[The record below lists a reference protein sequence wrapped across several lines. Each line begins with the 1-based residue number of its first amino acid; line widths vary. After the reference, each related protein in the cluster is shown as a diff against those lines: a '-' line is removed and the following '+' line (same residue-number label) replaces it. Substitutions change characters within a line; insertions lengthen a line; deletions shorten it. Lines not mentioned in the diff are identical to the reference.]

1 MRRDRGIALL
11 NALVMVAAIATLA
24 AGLMIEAGRSH
35 DRMAHVAGSQQA
47 ALHLDA
53 GLLLVDPVL
62 RADWLRAPDLDHLAE
77 PWARAPLDADIDRG
91 RLVARLS
98 DLQGRFNV
106 NSLAN
111 ASDTGAARAFERLLR
126 RLDLPVSLGAEI
138 AGFVQPRGPV
148 RPADYAARAVPVRV
162 PGGAAERVEALRLV
176 RGMTAA
182 YYARLVPYI
191 AALPPGTPLNV
202 NTALPEVLAAV
213 LPAASPAD
221 IDRLVAERRTAPF
234 AGTADFETRARRL
247 IHPRVIARAQV
258 PDGGF
263 DVSTR
268 WFEARFVLH
277 LDGRAYRRI
286 LTIERSPEDGA
297 ALIAHR
303 RMFLP

>member
-1 MRRDRGIALL
+1 MRGDRGIALL
-11 NALVMVAAIATLA
+11 NALVMVGAIAALA

-62 RADWLRAPDLDHLAE
+62 RADWLRAPDLDHLGE
-77 PWARAPLDADIDRG
+77 PWARAPLEADIDRG
-91 RLVARLS
+91 RLEARLS

-106 NSLAN
+106 NALVN
-111 ASDTGAARAFERLLR
+111 ASDAGAARALERLLR
-126 RLDLPVSLGAEI
+126 RLGLPVSLGAEI

-148 RPADYAARAVPVRV
+148 RPGDYADRPVPVKV
-162 PGGAAERVEALRLV
+162 TGGAVERVEALRLV
-176 RGMTAA
+176 RGMTEAH
-182 YYARLVPYI
+182 YARLVPYI
-191 AALPPGTPLNV
+191 AALPVGTPLNV
-202 NTALPEVLAAV
+202 NTAPAEVLGAV
-213 LPAASPAD
+213 LPAANPAD

-234 AGTADFETRARRL
+234 ADIADFEERALRL
-247 IHPRVIARAQV
+247 VHPGLLARAQV

-263 DVSTR
+263 GVSSG
-268 WFEARFVLH
+268 WFEARLVLH

-303 RMFLP
+303 RMVLP

>member
-1 MRRDRGIALL
+1 MTRDRGIALL
-11 NALVMVAAIATLA
+11 NALVMVAAIAALA
-24 AGLMIEAGRSH
+24 AGLMIEAGHSR

-62 RADWLRAPDLDHLAE
+62 RADWLRAPDIDHPGE

-91 RLVARLS
+91 RLVARLA

-126 RLDLPVSLGAEI
+126 RLGLPVSLGAEI

-148 RPADYAARAVPVRV
+148 RPADYATRALPVRAA
-162 PGGAAERVEALRLV
+162 GGAVDRVEALRLV
-176 RGMTAA
+176 RGMTEAH
-182 YYARLVPYI
+182 YARLVPFV
-191 AALPPGTPLNV
+191 AALPPRTPLNV
-202 NTALPEVLAAV
+202 NTASAEVLGAMLSAAN
-213 LPAASPAD
+213 PAD
-221 IDRLVAERRTAPF
+221 IERLLAGRAAAPF
-234 AGTADFETRARRL
+234 ADMADFEDRTRRL
-247 IHPRVIARAQV
+247 IHPGVLARAQV

-263 DVSTR
+263 GVSTR
-268 WFEARFVLH
+268 WFEARLVLH
-277 LDGRAYRRI
+277 LDGGVHRRI
-286 LTIERSPEDGA
+286 LTVERSPEDGA

-303 RMFLP
+303 RMVLP

>member
-11 NALVMVAAIATLA
+11 NALVMVAAIAALA
-24 AGLMIEAGRSH
+24 AGLMIQAGHSR

-62 RADWLRAPDLDHLAE
+62 RADWLRAPDLDHLGE

-91 RLVARLS
+91 RLVARLA

-111 ASDTGAARAFERLLR
+111 ASDTASARAFERLLR
-126 RLDLPVSLGAEI
+126 RLGLPVALGAEV

-148 RPADYAARAVPVRV
+148 RPADYADRPVPVRV
-162 PGGAAERVEALRLV
+162 VGGAADRTEALRLV
-176 RGMTAA
+176 RGMTQAH
-182 YYARLVPYI
+182 YVRLAPFV
-191 AALPPGTPLNV
+191 AALPPRTPLNV
-202 NTALPEVLAAV
+202 NTAPPEVLGAV

-221 IDRLVAERRTAPF
+221 IDRLVAERATAPF
-234 AGTADFETRARRL
+234 VDMADFEERARRL
-247 IHPRVIARAQV
+247 IHPKATVRAQV
-258 PDGGF
+258 PDGGLG
-263 DVSTR
+263 VSTR
-268 WFEARFVLH
+268 WFEARLALH
-277 LDGRAYRRI
+277 LDGRVHRRI

-303 RMFLP
+303 RMVLP

>member
-1 MRRDRGIALL
+1 MTRDRGIALL
-11 NALVMVAAIATLA
+11 NALVMVAAIAALA

-35 DRMAHVAGSQQA
+35 DRMANVAVSQQA

-62 RADWLRAPDLDHLAE
+62 RADWQRGPGLDHMAE
-77 PWARAPLDADIDRG
+77 IWARAPLDVDIDRG

-106 NSLAN
+106 NSLSS

-148 RPADYAARAVPVRV
+148 RPADYADRPVPVRV
-162 PGGAAERVEALRLV
+162 AGGAAERVEALRVV
-176 RGMTAA
+176 RGMTKEH
-182 YYARLVPYI
+182 YARLVPYI
-191 AALPPGTPLNV
+191 AALPPRTPLNV
-202 NTALPEVLAAV
+202 NTASAEVLGAV
-213 LPAASPAD
+213 LPAANQAD
-221 IDRLVAERRTAPF
+221 IDRLVADRGTEPF
-234 AGTADFETRARRL
+234 ASVADFEERARRL
-247 IHPRVIARAQV
+247 VHPRVIARARV

-263 DVSTR
+263 GVATR
-268 WFEARFVLH
+268 WFEARLALH
-277 LDGRAYRRI
+277 LDGRVYRRI

-303 RMFLP
+303 RMVLP